1 MKSHKL
7 ETIEDVTEEEITAAR
22 CIHLDDCEIDA
33 VIFSGAKK
41 RLGRCFCFSIFCFRT
56 RKQKMKNRENR
67 Q

>member
-22 CIHLDDCEIDA
+22 CIHLDDCEIDK

-41 RLGRCFCFSIFCFRT
+41 KPLDVVFVFPFSVFAP
-56 RKQKMKNRENR
+56 ENR
-67 Q
+67 K